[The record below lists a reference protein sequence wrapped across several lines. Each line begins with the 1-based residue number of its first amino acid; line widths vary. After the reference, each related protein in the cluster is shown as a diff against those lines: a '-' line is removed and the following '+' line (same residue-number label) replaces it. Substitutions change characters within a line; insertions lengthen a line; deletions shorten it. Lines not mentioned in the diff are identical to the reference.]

1 MSRALTAVK
10 QDDGTYL
17 CEYTPALG
25 GAYVVDVEIDG
36 YGVKGNPFSVLSEG
50 PQKSEGD
57 PNAKSEA
64 GGSGS
69 GTGIIKKGWLNKQVY
84 IYIYIYIENDI
95 FINIIFIVLFSFF
108 ISISSF
114 FLHLLNLFQ
123 GGVRKNWKK
132 RYFELDDKALSYY
145 TDVGGGSLGTI
156 PVNEIKG
163 AYPINNLKV
172 GCQPSSFVKCCYYYC
187 YYYCDY
193 YYY

>member
-84 IYIYIYIENDI
+84 IYIYIYTLKTIYLLI
-95 FINIIFIVLFSFF
+95 LFLLFSFHF
-108 ISISSF
+108 LFLFPLSF
-114 FLHLLNLFQ
+114 FI
-123 GGVRKNWKK
+123 
-132 RYFELDDKALSYY
+132 Y
-145 TDVGGGSLGTI
+145 
-156 PVNEIKG
+156 
-163 AYPINNLKV
+163 
-172 GCQPSSFVKCCYYYC
+172 
-187 YYYCDY
+187 
-193 YYY
+193 